1 MFFFLFYNIEVLFI
15 NLCDF
20 VIIIVR
26 VMDVDIGCNVVINY
40 YINEN
45 DDKVLFIVLNFG
57 NCFICLM
64 IFKNKVKDYLV
75 FVKESLFV
83 VIFI

>member
-64 IFKNKVKDYLV
+64 IFKNKIKDYLV
-75 FVKESLFV
+75 FVKESLFI

>member
-57 NCFICLM
+57 NCFIC
-64 IFKNKVKDYLV
+64 
-75 FVKESLFV
+75 
-83 VIFI
+83 

>member
-1 MFFFLFYNIEVLFI
+1 MLFI

-26 VMDVDIGCNVVINY
+26 VIDVDIGCNVVINY

-75 FVKESLFV
+75 FVKESLFI

>member
-57 NCFICLM
+57 NCFICLI
-64 IFKNKVKDYLV
+64 IF
-75 FVKESLFV
+75 
-83 VIFI
+83 

>member
-26 VMDVDIGCNVVINY
+26 VIDVDIGCNVVINY

-64 IFKNKVKDYLV
+64 IF
-75 FVKESLFV
+75 
-83 VIFI
+83 

>member
-64 IFKNKVKDYLV
+64 IF
-75 FVKESLFV
+75 
-83 VIFI
+83 

>member
-75 FVKESLFV
+75 FVKESLFI

>member
-26 VMDVDIGCNVVINY
+26 VIDVDIGCNVVINY

-75 FVKESLFV
+75 FVKESLFI

>member
-26 VMDVDIGCNVVINY
+26 VIDVDIGCNVVINY

-57 NCFICLM
+57 YCFICLM
-64 IFKNKVKDYLV
+64 IFLK
-75 FVKESLFV
+75 
-83 VIFI
+83 